1 MPRRMAA
8 AVAGVGHGTFYRWLD
23 NDESFR
29 DACEAAEGRFIDENL
44 QAIGTVA
51 VELKSWRARAWLL
64 ERRFPDLFG
73 PHESVEL
80 SGSIDQPA
88 AAKAEADL
96 LAEIVEFA
104 AIAGHRVEFD
114 VLPDRP
120 AIDEADDEAADVTEP
135 ERARPAIAVADPED
149 DELPLP
155 PEIAPPDEPEAE
167 APADLPARTAALG
180 GGWVTVTDDYRRHFG
195 ASIAAGMLKTL
206 CGNRY
211 PVEQTG
217 PADAGRPPCS
227 TCRPAG

>member
-1 MPRRMAA
+1 MAA

-135 ERARPAIAVADPED
+135 ERARPAIAVADP
-149 DELPLP
+149 
-155 PEIAPPDEPEAE
+155 
-167 APADLPARTAALG
+167 RT
-180 GGWVTVTDDYRRHFG
+180 TSYR
-195 ASIAAGMLKTL
+195 
-206 CGNRY
+206 
-211 PVEQTG
+211 
-217 PADAGRPPCS
+217 
-227 TCRPAG
+227 CRPRSPHRMSPRPRRPRICRHEPLRSAVGGSPSPTTTGGTSALLSPPGC